1 MAYPN
6 RYDDR
11 AMNESAINPMP
22 PHAELRIIVA
32 ATYPSV
38 RAGLRAMLDGAPGLA
53 VVGELATLAP
63 ETELQPESADVL
75 VADVDDEAGMEALA
89 GFARSMP
96 VVLLGADPALF
107 RQLLSE
113 EPSPRAYLLKGATG
127 DEIAA
132 AVHAVAQGLVV
143 TDPAVARKA
152 SATAGTLAEPSLSP
166 LTEREQDVLQ
176 LVALGLPNKGIA
188 LRLGISEHTVKFH
201 VGAILGKL
209 GAGSRTEAVTLA
221 VRSGLLPL

>member
-1 MAYPN
+1 MH
-6 RYDDR
+6 
-11 AMNESAINPMP
+11 PMP
-22 PHAELRIIVA
+22 TRGELRILVA
-32 ATYPSV
+32 ASYPSV

-53 VVGELATLAP
+53 VVGELAALEGEA
-63 ETELQPESADVL
+63 ELPPESADVL
-75 VADVDDEAGMEALA
+75 VADVDDEAAIEAL
-89 GFARSMP
+89 GNLARSMP
-96 VVLLGADPALF
+96 VVLLGAEPALF

-113 EPSPRAYLLKGATG
+113 EPQPRAYLLKGATG
-127 DEIAA
+127 DEIAV

-143 TDPAVARKA
+143 TDPAVARR
-152 SATAGTLAEPSLSP
+152 SLTPGTLAEPPLSP

-209 GAGSRTEAVTLA
+209 GAASRTEAVTLA